1 MKNRFFFSISGKSKR
16 TIHVRICMCL
26 EVRALLFKV
35 EFVNLCLTHGSLPDG
50 GGGPQTIYIRTK
62 CKKNFKNDNNNKK
75 KKYDN
80 EKKNQNRPNNHSNAK
95 RVFKV

>member
-1 MKNRFFFSISGKSKR
+1 M
-16 TIHVRICMCL
+16 RICMCL
-26 EVRALLFKV
+26 EVRAPLFKV

-75 KKYDN
+75 KYDN
-80 EKKNQNRPNNHSNAK
+80 EKKKSTQQP
-95 RVFKV
+95 F